1 MIFIAN
7 PGLCFAV
14 KIIGNCPDE
23 VVGGANL
30 NFTESEYV
38 KDKFRRF
45 QGNEEWMHI
54 SLFRIWAD
62 PFSVWQ
68 LHTICFPG
76 YFKSVFDQK

>member
-23 VVGGANL
+23 VVGGAN
-30 NFTESEYV
+30 V

-76 YFKSVFDQK
+76 YLKSVFDQK